1 MLHLVSLL
9 FSSTVL
15 LRLDGV
21 ISFTFGAATALYQ
34 SAIFSTAVDLSSA
47 GVSGRGDSLMESA
60 LLTLSGYYL
69 LVGALLIAL
78 SRLPGVWA
86 RRLCIVV
93 ALHHGFMAL
102 KGLAEADRPWLTGNP
117 WWDIAIHAGFTASYI
132 AVVLFA
138 GTIQRH
144 SLEGAPSR

>member
-1 MLHLVSLL
+1 MLYLVGLL
-9 FSSTVL
+9 FSSTIL

-34 SAIFSTAVDLSSA
+34 SAIFSTAVDLRSA

-69 LVGALLIAL
+69 LVGAILIAL
-78 SRLPGVWA
+78 SRLPKVWA
-86 RRLCIVV
+86 TRVCIIV

-102 KGLAEADRPWLTGNP
+102 KGFAEADRPWLTGNP
-117 WWDIAIHAGFTASYI
+117 WWDIAIHACFMAGYI

-138 GTIQRH
+138 RTSERDNH
-144 SLEGAPSR
+144 ESAPAH